1 MANEYLTVK
10 QAQYLLEKLKQEVG
24 GDYVEKSGDTMT
36 GKLILDGGLAIKSG
50 SGQTSPPFF
59 LCLNESFTNGG
70 NVGYVTRENMA
81 AAIGASLTINTV
93 NGGSVSS
100 PTATDTT
107 LCNTGSLAAGHYYL
121 IIASCHFRAVNTTG
135 RRAFFLATSNTGSYQ
150 DRFCVKWIPPT
161 PGADTF
167 EQLTYACYLSAATTF
182 YLRAYQNSGSAMNV
196 QGGLRVL
203 RLH

>member
-1 MANEYLTVK
+1 MANEFLTVK
-10 QAQYLLEKLKQEVG
+10 QAQYLLEKWKADAVQ
-24 GDYVEKSGDTMT
+24 KSGDTMS
-36 GKLILDGGLAIKSG
+36 GKLILDGGLAIKAG

-59 LCLNESFTNGG
+59 LCLNESFANGG
-70 NVGYVTRENMA
+70 NVGYVTKENMA

-93 NGGSVSS
+93 NGSDVSV

-107 LCNTGSLAAGHYYL
+107 LCNTGSLAGGHFYVIL
-121 IIASCHFRAVNTTG
+121 ASCQFKTSSTTG
-135 RRAFFLATSNTGSYQ
+135 RRALFLATSNTGGYH
-150 DRFCVKWIPPT
+150 DRFCVKWIAPT

-167 EQLTYACYLSAATTF
+167 NQLTYVNYLSSATTF

-196 QGGLRVL
+196 RGGLRVL

>member
-10 QAQYLLEKLKQEVG
+10 QAQYLLEKWKADAVQ
-24 GDYVEKSGDTMT
+24 KSGDTMS
-36 GKLILDGGLAIKSG
+36 GKLILDGGLAIKAG

-59 LCLNESFTNGG
+59 LCLNESFANGG
-70 NVGYVTRENMA
+70 NVGYVTKENMA

-93 NGGSVSS
+93 NGSAITA

-107 LCNTGSLAAGHYYL
+107 ICNTGSLAGGHYYVIL
-121 IIASCHFRAVNTTG
+121 ASCNFRASNTTG
-135 RRAFFLATSNTGSYQ
+135 RRSFFLATSNTGSYQ
-150 DRFCVKWIPPT
+150 DRFCVKWIAPT
-161 PGADTF
+161 PGSNTF
-167 EQLTYACYLSAATTF
+167 SQLTYITYLSSATTF
-182 YLRAYQNSGSAMNV
+182 YLRAYQNSGGNMSV